1 MKKSTSVERDFAKA
15 MVRYFA
21 VSSLIVWHIK
31 KIDLQVNFFCL
42 REELVAWVN
51 MCGCCLDLEKH

>member
-1 MKKSTSVERDFAKA
+1 MNKSSSVERDFAKA

-31 KIDLQVNFFCL
+31 KSIFFCL
-42 REELVAWVN
+42 REELLAWVN
-51 MCGCCLDLEKH
+51 MCGCCLGLEKH